1 MHKIGLHDVL
11 SNDINKQLDSV
22 IPINPLTGLRD
33 NLIHQYELDLTASE
47 LSNIEK
53 YLEVQDVHSP
63 STQLS
68 DKELIAL
75 CPSRFVCT
83 LSDAKALVT
92 QMRKVVSEMDSK
104 DKFTIDDHLNEL
116 EQSANP
122 SEPSSS
128 K

>member
-1 MHKIGLHDVL
+1 MHKIGLYDVL
-11 SNDINKQLDSV
+11 SGDINKQLDSV
-22 IPINPLTGLRD
+22 IPLNPLTGLRD
-33 NLIHQYELDLTASE
+33 NLIHQYELELTASE
-47 LSNIEK
+47 LSSIEK

-83 LSDAKALVT
+83 LSDAKALAT
-92 QMRKVVSEMDSK
+92 QMRKVVADMDSK
-104 DKFTIDDHLNEL
+104 DKPTQEHNLNAPEPL
-116 EQSANP
+116 ANP
-122 SEPSSS
+122 TEPSS